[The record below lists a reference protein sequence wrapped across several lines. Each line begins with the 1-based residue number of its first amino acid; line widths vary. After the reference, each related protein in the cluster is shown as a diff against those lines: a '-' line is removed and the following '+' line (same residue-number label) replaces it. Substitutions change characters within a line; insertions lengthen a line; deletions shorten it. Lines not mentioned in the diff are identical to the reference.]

1 MDKVCQL
8 QPRDVI
14 KLDPEQLWLLERSLG
29 SNLAEE
35 TANSALETIVSRI
48 CCIETAWEA
57 GEFQRLAKSARML
70 VGVAEQVGMTSL
82 AQVAHDVSGL
92 AVGRD
97 DAARAA
103 VVRRLVRIGDA
114 SLAALWDT
122 GESFR

>member
-1 MDKVCQL
+1 MGNVCQL
-8 QPRDVI
+8 QPAEAI

-29 SNLAEE
+29 ANMAEE
-35 TANSALETIVSRI
+35 TANTALETIVTRI

-57 GEFQRLAKSARML
+57 GEFQRLSKSARLL

-82 AQVAHDVSGL
+82 ADVARDVSDL

-103 VVRRLVRIGDA
+103 VVKRLVRIGDA
-114 SLAALWDT
+114 SLAALWDS